1 MVKKHPINSLWNV
14 FLSFSLRA
22 GWHLI
27 LVLVLFFIGIGM
39 PPYCFLVEFSFQKNP
54 EPPCVDHFDFF
65 SFQMLFWSRV
75 TQNTTIPSV
84 MSMLMDPICLQRKLS
99 NICDLFKIQIL
110 LNYFFENSL
119 LCFQISILQI
129 NQVLWIMNRVRNED
143 FKILCSRGG
152 WFLSYFWGKQ
162 HLNLHL

>member
-1 MVKKHPINSLWNV
+1 MALDSCPSVIFYWHRYAILLFFGRIFFPKKSGTPVRGSLW
-14 FLSFSLRA
+14 L
-22 GWHLI
+22 
-27 LVLVLFFIGIGM
+27 
-39 PPYCFLVEFSFQKNP
+39 
-54 EPPCVDHFDFF
+54 F

-129 NQVLWIMNRVRNED
+129 NQVLWIMSRVRNED